1 MVVAKSAKPGGERS
15 SRGVNRASNRLELSP
30 RSSRRTAPPPIGTV
44 GSPKGPAVKSKPDG
58 TFNAQAFLDSAG
70 VARRI
75 VEYRRADVIYT
86 QGDPCESVLYIQK
99 GGVRISVLSK
109 TGREAVVAILGAGD
123 FFGEGGLAGQPVRMG
138 SATAS
143 TSTTILVVDQQ
154 EMVRLLHQ
162 QHAMSD
168 RFIAHLLARI
178 IRIEEDL
185 VDQLF
190 SSSEKRLARKL
201 LLLARY
207 GDPDKPVRTVPAI
220 SQETLAEMVGTTRS
234 RVNFFMKK
242 FQRLGFIDYKD
253 GLRVHNSLLAVVLHD

>member
-1 MVVAKSAKPGGERS
+1 M
-15 SRGVNRASNRLELSP
+15 L
-30 RSSRRTAPPPIGTV
+30 
-44 GSPKGPAVKSKPDG
+44 GP
-58 TFNAQAFLDSAG
+58 
-70 VARRI
+70 
-75 VEYRRADVIYT
+75 
-86 QGDPCESVLYIQK
+86 
-99 GGVRISVLSK
+99 
-109 TGREAVVAILGAGD
+109 GD

-143 TSTTILVVDQQ
+143 TSTTILFVDQH

-168 RFIAHLLARI
+168 RFIAHLLART

-207 GDPDKPVRTVPAI
+207 GEHDKPVRTIPAI

-253 GLRVHNSLLAVVLHD
+253 GLKVHNSLLTVVLHD